1 MKFLNKIIFSFL
13 LLLLFNIS
21 FSDAE
26 GIYIN
31 NNKIQNSTPVL
42 IQNDK
47 AFIAAG
53 DLSVAIGGSISW
65 NKDSKTATIK
75 TDTLK
80 IEFTNGSNIVKL
92 NDNKVSIELKPV
104 LKNGKLMIPATVLR
118 DFLNFKISWNY
129 KTKNF
134 LINSDEK
141 SIVNTIKFSQK
152 NDTAKLEKT
161 IGSDSEKFSFTY
173 ALTDDVKNE
182 KYLVDGKY
190 FIFKAG
196 EKGNVTKGL
205 NGYFYMNVYTF
216 DVYYYP
222 LDSTNDGNGIKKYSN
237 GKEVSDFNKNGRNT
251 IHSLIAT
258 THMINDIKESD
269 NSLANF
275 TYTRKDNI
283 NKEYLKHIPK
293 ATYYYYQASKKEN
306 NALKPQFE
314 IAQNASTLDVYI
326 FLKKENGVNIVQLP
340 DKLIKT
346 INVNKKD

>member
-1 MKFLNKIIFSFL
+1 MKFFNKIIFSFL
-13 LLLLFNIS
+13 LVFLFNIS
-21 FSDAE
+21 FSNAE
-26 GIYIN
+26 GIYVN
-31 NNKIQNSTPVL
+31 NNKIQNTTPIL

-47 AFIAAG
+47 AFISVG
-53 DLSVAIGGSISW
+53 DLSVAVGGSISW
-65 NKDSKTATIK
+65 NKNEKIATVK
-75 TDTLK
+75 TDDLK
-80 IEFTNGSNIVKL
+80 IEFMNGSNTVKL
-92 NDNKVSIELKPV
+92 NDSKVSIELKSV
-104 LKNGKLMIPATVLR
+104 LKDGKLMVPATVLR
-118 DFLNFKISWNY
+118 DFFNLKISWNY

-152 NDTAKLEKT
+152 NDTAKLEKS

-173 ALTDDVKNE
+173 ALTDDAKNE
-182 KYLVDGKY
+182 KYLADGKY

-196 EKGNVTKGL
+196 EKGNITKGL

-222 LDSTNDGNGIKKYSN
+222 LDAANDGSGIKKYSN
-237 GKEVSDFNKNGRNT
+237 GKEISDFNKNGRNT

-275 TYTRKDNI
+275 VYTRKDNI
-283 NKEYLKHIPK
+283 NKEYLNHIPK

-306 NALKPQFE
+306 NILKPQFE

-346 INVNKKD
+346 INMNKKN